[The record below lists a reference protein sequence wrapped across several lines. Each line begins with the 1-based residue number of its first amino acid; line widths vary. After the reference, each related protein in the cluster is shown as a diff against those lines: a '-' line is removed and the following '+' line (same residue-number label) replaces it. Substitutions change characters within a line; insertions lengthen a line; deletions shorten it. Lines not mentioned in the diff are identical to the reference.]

1 MELFD
6 LDMESTQAIDESF
19 DDEVLGGDSV
29 GFIVAS
35 SNIIEVP
42 IEDWLYNQTNTV
54 KFYDLKNVLYN
65 LETND

>member
-29 GFIVAS
+29 SFIMAS